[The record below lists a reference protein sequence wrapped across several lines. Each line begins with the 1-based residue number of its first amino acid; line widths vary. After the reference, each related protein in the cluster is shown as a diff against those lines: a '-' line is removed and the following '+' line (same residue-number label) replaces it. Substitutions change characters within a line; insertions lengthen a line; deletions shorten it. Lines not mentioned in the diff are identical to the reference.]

1 MRRIN
6 RISTVSAVSGA
17 SIILCWQ
24 MRDTQK
30 TQKIN
35 VHSPPPAT
43 ACSCFAKYLY
53 VLTFVRLFCFSI
65 SCSLSL
71 EQNFQFNLTS
81 SWVNNFARKVGIQ
94 SHSLHDTLETSQ
106 YNFAHISSTNFVLK
120 AEYIKELWNFSTNMY
135 NLANGSKM
143 YENTVAEY
151 RSLDL
156 CTTLQTAQL
165 CTEHCATFHHF
176 SPLYTTLHNLR

>member
-6 RISTVSAVSGA
+6 RISTVSAVSGT

-24 MRDTQK
+24 MRDTHK

-35 VHSPPPAT
+35 VHSLQLPAPVLHR
-43 ACSCFAKYLY
+43 AKYFS
-53 VLTFVRLFCFSI
+53 VLTFVQLFFFPF

-81 SWVNNFARKVGIQ
+81 SQKNNFARKVGIQ

-106 YNFAHISSTNFVLK
+106 YNFSEAEKSPPLLPLLPLPTIVGFQISKWGIWGLLKFSQCVPSLPYFSMLRRDGVLFTGPV
-120 AEYIKELWNFSTNMY
+120 L
-135 NLANGSKM
+135 
-143 YENTVAEY
+143 
-151 RSLDL
+151 
-156 CTTLQTAQL
+156 
-165 CTEHCATFHHF
+165 
-176 SPLYTTLHNLR
+176 